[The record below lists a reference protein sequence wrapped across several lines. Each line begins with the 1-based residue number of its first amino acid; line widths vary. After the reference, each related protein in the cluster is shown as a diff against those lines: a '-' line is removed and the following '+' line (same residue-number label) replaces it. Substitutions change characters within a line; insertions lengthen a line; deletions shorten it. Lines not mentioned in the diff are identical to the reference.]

1 MFGGLPWPSSQPT
14 GSVSSPS
21 RVPPSQPAGAA
32 GASLP
37 LRDTTEVVV
46 RDAQEAPIPQ
56 RANILIFTAR
66 PGSIVTSRPTSL
78 CYAVSDAAQARI
90 EPGIGDVDPAA
101 TLTCRRVAPVRTT
114 TYELSATGR
123 DGVPVTQH
131 VVIVVR

>member
-1 MFGGLPWPSSQPT
+1 MTDVVPSGAQQP
-14 GSVSSPS
+14 
-21 RVPPSQPAGAA
+21 PPPPTA
-32 GASLP
+32 
-37 LRDTTEVVV
+37 
-46 RDAQEAPIPQ
+46 Q

-66 PGSIVTSRPTSL
+66 PGSIATSRPTNL
-78 CYAVSDAAQARI
+78 CYAVSDAARARI
-90 EPGIGDVDPAA
+90 EPGVGEVDPAT